1 MHDDNELFNGD
12 VQLVALAASLSPFE
26 IDLKPNLVTLDS
38 FEANNHDFQH
48 NLTFSIDLFCFQS
61 HPLSNKK
68 VASPQ
73 LICA

>member
-26 IDLKPNLVTLDS
+26 IDLKHNLVTLDS

-68 VASPQ
+68 
-73 LICA
+73 